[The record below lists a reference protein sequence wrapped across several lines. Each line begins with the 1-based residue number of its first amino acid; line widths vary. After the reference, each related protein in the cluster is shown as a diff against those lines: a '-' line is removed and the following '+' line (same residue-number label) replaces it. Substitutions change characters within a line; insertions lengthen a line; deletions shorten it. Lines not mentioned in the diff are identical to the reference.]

1 MTATTRRGGEP
12 PEIETVDEILRK
24 MRAGVDEVHEIR
36 LREMRFQIR
45 CLSQDEFNQIRRDAK
60 IETDANGG
68 DDTDKNVRIQKMV
81 LIRASAV
88 KPGTPGKITDKLLS
102 RLNADEM
109 EFLYN
114 EYVRVMDN
122 MNPNIEAMTV
132 DQFRM
137 IVDALKKKTIT
148 SKDLSLPQLREV
160 CAAFVDLIE
169 RMENQQSQMAK
180 SSGGP
185 QQTSQ

>member
-1 MTATTRRGGEP
+1 MSATMKRGGEP
-12 PEIETVDEILRK
+12 PEIETVDDILKK
-24 MRAGVDEVHEIR
+24 MRAGIDEVHEIR

-45 CLSQDEFNQIRRDAK
+45 VLSQDEFNQIRRDAK
-60 IETDANGG
+60 METDTNGG
-68 DDTDKNVRIQKMV
+68 DETDKNVRIQKMV

-88 KPGTPGKITDKLLS
+88 KLGTPGKITDKLLS
-102 RLNADEM
+102 RLNQDEM

-132 DQFRM
+132 EQFRL

-148 SKDLSLPQLREV
+148 SRDLSLPQLREV
-160 CAAFVDLIE
+160 CGAFVDLIE
-169 RMENQQSQMAK
+169 RLENQQSQTAK
-180 SSGGP
+180 SHGGP
-185 QQTSQ
+185 QPTSQ